1 MDLTSLTAPAVDV
14 LPAERTARRWRLG
27 RERAVPL
34 AELADVIE
42 ESGPDAEAFP
52 VDDPAAEPDVTRA
65 ESDAGSDVE
74 SAAPAETGAHGED
87 PAPLASFGRWLA
99 DIEGAATSPVAADEA
114 PAEPS
119 VAEPPADPAADAD
132 LVRSL
137 KREVQQLAEELETVR
152 QRTAAERMSLLQQ
165 LSDAREARHAAE
177 LELASVQAVLD
188 AAEARLPRPRHESF
202 LPTH

>member
-34 AELADVIE
+34 ADLADTLDEV
-42 ESGPDAEAFP
+42 GTDAEPLP
-52 VDDPAAEPDVTRA
+52 VDGPAAEAPADTRA
-65 ESDAGSDVE
+65 ESDSD
-74 SAAPAETGAHGED
+74 SAAAAQPAAHGDD

-99 DIEGAATSPVAADEA
+99 DIEGAATAPAEAEEA

-119 VAEPPADPAADAD
+119 VVEPEADPAADAD

-152 QRTAAERMSLLQQ
+152 QRSAAERMSLLQQ

-188 AAEARLPRPRHESF
+188 AAEARLPRQRQDSF